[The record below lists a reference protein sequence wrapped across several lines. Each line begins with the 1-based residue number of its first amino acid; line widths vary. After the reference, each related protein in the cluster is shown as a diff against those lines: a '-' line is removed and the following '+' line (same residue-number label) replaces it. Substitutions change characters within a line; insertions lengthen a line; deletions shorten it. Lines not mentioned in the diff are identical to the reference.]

1 MAYYFKPSRWS
12 LALLILCALHAPAAY
27 AKDSDSAAVS
37 AVVARFHTALT
48 AGDVQTAANL
58 LAPDA
63 TILERGGRESRS
75 EYIGHHLPEDIKFI
89 QAVPSKSSPLD
100 ITVLGDVAWASSTS
114 TTRGTFESK
123 PVNLVGAELMVLT
136 KSPSGWLIRAIH
148 WSSRKA
154 K

>member
-1 MAYYFKPSRWS
+1 MTFRLIPARWTTV
-12 LALLILCALHAPAAY
+12 LLLSGLLHAHSAY
-27 AKDSDSAAVS
+27 AADNDSAAVA
-37 AVVARFHTALT
+37 AVVTRFHTALS
-48 AGDVQTAANL
+48 AGDAQTAASL

-63 TILERGGRESRS
+63 TVLESGGRESRS

-100 ITVLGDVAWASSTS
+100 ITVQGDVAWASSTS
-114 TTRGTFESK
+114 ITRGNFESK

>member
-1 MAYYFKPSRWS
+1 MTHTFKPKRWS
-12 LALLILCALHAPAAY
+12 LTLLVLCALYAPAAY
-27 AKDSDSAAVS
+27 AADSDSADVS
-37 AVVARFHTALT
+37 AVVTRFHTALA
-48 AGDVQTAANL
+48 AGDAQTAASL

-63 TILERGGRESRS
+63 AILESGGRESRS

-89 QAVPSKSSPLD
+89 QAVPSKSGPLY

-114 TTRGTFESK
+114 TTRGSFESK
-123 PVNLVGAELMVLT
+123 PINLVGAELMVLT
-136 KSPSGWLIRAIH
+136 KSPNGWLIRAIH